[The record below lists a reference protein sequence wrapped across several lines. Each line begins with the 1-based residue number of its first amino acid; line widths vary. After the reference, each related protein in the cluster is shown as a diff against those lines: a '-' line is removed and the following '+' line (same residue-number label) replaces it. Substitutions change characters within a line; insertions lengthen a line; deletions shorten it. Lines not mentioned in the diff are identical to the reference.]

1 MFEHDN
7 EEQRA
12 RRVFSRRSLLIGGG
26 QLVGFSALTWRL
38 FQLQVLD
45 ENRYSPLADENRTSL
60 QVLIPKRGRILDR
73 NGAILADSEETFR
86 VVLTPALAVDVPVV
100 LEKFRGVFVPRFE

>member
-7 EEQRA
+7 EEREA
-12 RRVFSRRSLLIGGG
+12 RRIFSRRALFMGGA
-26 QLVGFSALTWRL
+26 QLFGFGALGWRL

-45 ENRYSPLADENRTSL
+45 EHHYDPLADENRTSL

-73 NGAILADSEETFR
+73 NGAALADNEETFR
-86 VVLTPALAVDVPVV
+86 VSVTPALAGKLEDVLRDLSRLLPSA
-100 LEKFRGVFVPRFE
+100 